1 MLPIMAGIRLPM
13 RLEISYID
21 LNQKGGP
28 IVRMDKNQGES
39 CLTMKAA
46 DDEKCCCSHPC
57 LLAHR

>member
-1 MLPIMAGIRLPM
+1 MLPIMAGVRLPM

-28 IVRMDKNQGES
+28 IVRIDKNQGES

-46 DDEKCCCSHPC
+46 DDEKCCCSSP
-57 LLAHR
+57 